1 MPFIE
6 AAYQQHRGQGFT
18 VLAVDFDE
26 PQQTVFDYAKELGL
40 NFNLLLD
47 PGGEIQNLYRI
58 RAYPSS
64 FFVNSDGTIAEIHM
78 GVMTESQLAGNL
90 ELILP

>member
-1 MPFIE
+1 M
-6 AAYQQHRGQGFT
+6 
-18 VLAVDFDE
+18 LAVDFDE

-64 FFVNSDGTIAEIHM
+64 FFVSSDGTIA
-78 GVMTESQLAGNL
+78 GVHLGVTEWRPVLN
-90 ELILP
+90 ELGQYEHSTL